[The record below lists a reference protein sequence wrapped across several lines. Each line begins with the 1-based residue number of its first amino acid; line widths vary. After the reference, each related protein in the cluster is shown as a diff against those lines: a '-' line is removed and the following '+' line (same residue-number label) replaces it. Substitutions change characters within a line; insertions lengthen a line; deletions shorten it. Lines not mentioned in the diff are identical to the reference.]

1 MLQSADENVATTLV
15 DMLHDEIVD
24 TRAPQFK
31 VFASPTADD
40 IEAIV
45 RGGPLVDLEPRANG
59 RKVPFECSTHK
70 PQA

>member
-1 MLQSADENVATTLV
+1 
-15 DMLHDEIVD
+15 MLHDEIVD

-31 VFASPTADD
+31 VFASTTADD
-40 IEAIV
+40 IKAIV
-45 RGGPLVDLEPRANG
+45 RGGQLVAHLEPRAYG